1 MSMFPRPTFLFK
13 EVCFDWEFRQ
23 MSKPCLCWDCRPV
36 WHFNSIWSSI
46 GISQEI
52 TSFIHFNCFFFPD
65 FSTKIVSLK
74 LTLNLTWG
82 GNTYCSKFIPNK
94 CIAFLIRP
102 PLSFLIT
109 SLVKIWKSISQ
120 SCFDKKLHT
129 STKSPTS
136 QNFQNVILVPSSL
149 LLWKVCIL

>member
-1 MSMFPRPTFLFK
+1 MSLLRLSTSLTFSAQFDPLSVLRRKLLPLFILTVFLF
-13 EVCFDWEFRQ
+13 
-23 MSKPCLCWDCRPV
+23 
-36 WHFNSIWSSI
+36 
-46 GISQEI
+46 
-52 TSFIHFNCFFFPD
+52 FFLD

-120 SCFDKKLHT
+120 SFFDKKFHT

-136 QNFQNVILVPSSL
+136 QNFQNVILVPFSL
-149 LLWKVCIL
+149 LL

>member
-1 MSMFPRPTFLFK
+1 MSLLRLSTSLTFSAQFDPLSVFRRKLLPLFILTVFLF
-13 EVCFDWEFRQ
+13 
-23 MSKPCLCWDCRPV
+23 
-36 WHFNSIWSSI
+36 
-46 GISQEI
+46 
-52 TSFIHFNCFFFPD
+52 FFLD

-120 SCFDKKLHT
+120 SFFDKKFHT

-136 QNFQNVILVPSSL
+136 QNFQNVILVPFSL
-149 LLWKVCIL
+149 LL

>member
-1 MSMFPRPTFLFK
+1 MSLLRLSTSLTFSAQFDPLSVFHRKLLPLFI
-13 EVCFDWEFRQ
+13 
-23 MSKPCLCWDCRPV
+23 LT
-36 WHFNSIWSSI
+36 
-46 GISQEI
+46 G
-52 TSFIHFNCFFFPD
+52 FFFLD

-109 SLVKIWKSISQ
+109 PLVKIWKSISQ
-120 SCFDKKLHT
+120 SFFDKNRHT

-149 LLWKVCIL
+149 LL